1 MKKSL
6 LTGFVAMLTV
16 MLIGGCGSTQNITDN
31 VENVAPSNAVME
43 NVASIQ
49 PVSYSYSGNS
59 SKDFQMIT
67 DEGKN
72 AARAIISK
80 LDPDTGKR
88 TVSIDG
94 GNTWITESEY
104 EENYPDYPK
113 IDSGVSSDFPFIYN
127 TQDDG
132 SGYGI
137 LFDSNVLTKI
147 DDNSGNVWVSI
158 DNGNT
163 WLTIK
168 EYEEQYPDYPDIAY
182 SNAEE
187 FQEWINEQVE
197 KAQNGYWENEGG
209 KGWSW

>member
-6 LTGFVAMLTV
+6 LTGFVTILTAL
-16 MLIGGCGSTQNITDN
+16 LIGGCGSTQNITGN
-31 VENVAPSNAVME
+31 AENVAPSNAVME
-43 NVASIQ
+43 NVTS
-49 PVSYSYSGNS
+49 VSYSYPGNS

-67 DEGKN
+67 GEGEN
-72 AARAIISK
+72 TASAIISK
-80 LDPDTGKR
+80 LDPDKGKR
-88 TVSIDG
+88 LISIDG
-94 GNTWITESEY
+94 GNTWITEGEY

-113 IDSGVSSDFPFIYN
+113 IDSGDSSDFPFIAN
-127 TQDDG
+127 AHDDG
-132 SGYGI
+132 SGYGF

-147 DDNSGNVWVSI
+147 DANSGNVLVSI

-168 EYEEQYPDYPDIAY
+168 DYEEQYPDYPDIAY

-197 KAQNGYWENEGG
+197 KAQNRYWENNGG
-209 KGWSW
+209 KGWNW